1 MGGVSAGSGAG
12 DGVTPTY
19 RVYDHWLLFTA
30 DGVGGQFGRRV
41 RLQFC

>member
-12 DGVTPTY
+12 GGVMLSRTTGSCSLQTESVVNY
-19 RVYDHWLLFTA
+19 
-30 DGVGGQFGRRV
+30 GQRF